1 MSTNFL
7 NPKTIKKNIIWIF
20 IFFNSISIFAH
31 QSDLSTVLISQ
42 DEKGKC
48 FLQIISSLNAFEGEI
63 DYKYSISAYKT
74 PEEFRA
80 LVIEHF
86 KKNVLFICN
95 EKDTLKF
102 GKPIV
107 LLGHETKLVVEVFGF
122 PENIRSMYFK
132 NTMFRNT
139 PHNQSSLMM
148 VKKGLPNQLYVLN
161 NENKQQINVVLENG
175 KWESIAAN
183 SDESVSPYLFWG
195 SIVVLLLSLILF
207 LKRFKTAFGSKK
219 ILFLLLL
226 STASFAQNNKQ
237 NIRGTVIDK
246 LSQTPIIGAIV
257 QINNSEKQT
266 VTDEK
271 GNYILTDIR
280 PDRYEIKVSFA
291 GYKEVVIPELIVTSG
306 KEMILDITLED
317 EFKKLDEVVVKA
329 SKKSGTINK
338 FATVSARTFSMEE
351 VNRYAGGR
359 SDVARLV
366 ANFAG
371 VSTPDDSRND
381 IVIRGN
387 SPVGVLWRIDG
398 MNVTNPNH
406 FASVGTTGGAVSALN
421 TNLLKNSD
429 FFTSAFP
436 AEYGNATS
444 GVFDIGFRNG
454 NSKKRETTIQLGVI
468 TGLEATTEG
477 PINKEKGS
485 SYLVGYRY
493 GLAGVAKLVGVDIGT
508 TATPSYQDFSF
519 KLNSGTSKLG
529 KFSMFGILA
538 SSTINIEGGNS
549 NSLYGNGNQV
559 DFASKIGIVGL
570 NHFKQINTKS
580 FISSTIGLNYSKTD
594 QTSYDFDRM
603 ANTSFIKEVSNV
615 AKTGYNFSS
624 TYNLKV
630 SPKFFIKAGIQD
642 ELMGLD
648 LFYKTKENSS
658 DAWKQV
664 WDTNSYTNLA
674 QAFVQAKYNISENL
688 ILNAG
693 VHSQKFFLNNSVSV
707 EPRLGLKY
715 AVNSKSSFSLGYGL
729 HSQMQPINVYF
740 LQTQNTDGS
749 YDYNN
754 KNLDFTK
761 SQHFVLG
768 YDLQPFNDWRLKT
781 EVYYQAI
788 SNVPVNTFSS
798 SYSMLNTGS
807 TFKTDLEDNL
817 VNSGTGTN
825 YGAEV
830 TIEKFFSKGY
840 YGLFTSSLYS
850 SKYKGSDGVER
861 NTAFNGKYVFN
872 ILGGKE
878 WKVGSEN
885 RNKIST
891 DIKFTNAGGRAYTPV
906 DIAASQ
912 TTGQEVL
919 STEAYSANYTNY
931 FRLDLKGSY
940 TINSKTKKLSQ
951 SFSLDLQNV
960 TNHKNMFSQ
969 TFDNRS
975 TSLNTTYQLGFFP
988 NFIYKLQF

>member
-1 MSTNFL
+1 MRKYIL
-7 NPKTIKKNIIWIF
+7 I
-20 IFFNSISIFAH
+20 
-31 QSDLSTVLISQ
+31 LLIS
-42 DEKGKC
+42 
-48 FLQIISSLNAFEGEI
+48 
-63 DYKYSISAYKT
+63 
-74 PEEFRA
+74 
-80 LVIEHF
+80 
-86 KKNVLFICN
+86 
-95 EKDTLKF
+95 
-102 GKPIV
+102 
-107 LLGHETKLVVEVFGF
+107 VV
-122 PENIRSMYFK
+122 
-132 NTMFRNT
+132 T
-139 PHNQSSLMM
+139 
-148 VKKGLPNQLYVLN
+148 
-161 NENKQQINVVLENG
+161 
-175 KWESIAAN
+175 
-183 SDESVSPYLFWG
+183 
-195 SIVVLLLSLILF
+195 
-207 LKRFKTAFGSKK
+207 
-219 ILFLLLL
+219 
-226 STASFAQNNKQ
+226 FAQNNKQ
-237 NIRGTVIDK
+237 NIRGIVTDK
-246 LSQTPIIGAIV
+246 LSQTALIGATIK
-257 QINNSEKQT
+257 ISNSEIET

-271 GNYILTDIR
+271 GNYILTEIT
-280 PDRYEIKVSFA
+280 PDRYDIKISFE
-291 GYKEVVIPELIVTSG
+291 GYKEVIIPNVIVTSG
-306 KEMILDITLED
+306 KEVILEIALE
-317 EFKKLDEVVVKA
+317 EEYKKLDEIII
-329 SKKSGTINK
+329 KSFNK
-338 FATVSARTFSMEE
+338 SATVNKLATVSARTFSMEE
-351 VNRYAGGR
+351 VNRFAGGR
-359 SDVARLV
+359 SDVARLA

-493 GLAGVAKLVGVDIGT
+493 GLAGVAQAVGVDIGT
-508 TATPSYQDFSF
+508 TATPSYQDLSF

-538 SSTINIEGGNS
+538 TSTINISGGNS
-549 NSLYGNGNQV
+549 STLYGNGNQV

-580 FISSTIGLNYSKTD
+580 FISSTIGLNYAKTD
-594 QTSYDFDRM
+594 QTSYDFERPT
-603 ANTSFIKEVSNV
+603 NVNFIKEVSNV
-615 AKTGYNFSS
+615 AKTGYNFST

-630 SPKFFIKAGIQD
+630 NSKLFIKAGIQD

-648 LFYKTKENSS
+648 LFYKTKQNST

-664 WDTNSYTNLA
+664 WDTNGYTNLA
-674 QAFVQAKYNISENL
+674 QAFIHTKYSISEKL
-688 ILNAG
+688 TLNAG
-693 VHSQKFFLNNSVSV
+693 VHSQKFFLNNSFSV

-715 AVNSKSSFSLGYGL
+715 AVTNQSSISLGYGL

-740 LQTQNTDGS
+740 LQTQNADGS
-749 YDYNN
+749 YAYNN

-768 YDLQPFNDWRLKT
+768 YDLQPFKDWRLKT
-781 EVYYQAI
+781 EVYYQSI

-807 TFKTDLEDNL
+807 SFKTDLEDNL
-817 VNSGTGTN
+817 VNTGTGTN
-825 YGAEV
+825 YGAEF
-830 TIEKFFSKGY
+830 TLEKFFSNGY

-878 WKVGSEN
+878 WKVGSES
-885 RNKIST
+885 RNKIAT

-906 DIAASQ
+906 DISASQ
-912 TTGQEVL
+912 TTGREVL
-919 STEAYSANYTNY
+919 STDAYSGNYDNY

-969 TFDNRS
+969 SYDTQKA
-975 TSLNTTYQLGFFP
+975 SLNTTYQLGFFP